1 MSARLS
7 PRPPKTPLLLVDA
20 DALIVESLALILDVD
35 TAAERQLRTPGSC
48 LDEIMECWERRY
60 IDAALK
66 LSHGNLSHAARLL
79 SINRT
84 TLYSR
89 IERFNHLPR

>member
-1 MSARLS
+1 AALAGE
-7 PRPPKTPLLLVDA
+7 LEA
-20 DALIVESLALILDVD
+20 DMALAPGAGQTDLD
-35 TAAERQLRTPGSC
+35 TAAERQLRTPGFC
-48 LDEIMECWERRY
+48 LDEIMEGWERRY

-79 SINRT
+79 GINRT

-89 IERFNHLPR
+89 IERFNHLRR

>member
-1 MSARLS
+1 
-7 PRPPKTPLLLVDA
+7 
-20 DALIVESLALILDVD
+20 
-35 TAAERQLRTPGSC
+35 
-48 LDEIMECWERRY
+48 MECWERRY